1 MGVHCY
7 SNSPT
12 VLTGIVDSKDNLAQ
26 LESLFA
32 RALVWAFSNAGARL
46 GGAPAPMPWLPSD
59 LRAAQVR
66 PKRLYVE
73 SPWLQLTGECQRC

>member
-32 RALVWAFSNAGARL
+32 RALVWAFR
-46 GGAPAPMPWLPSD
+46 
-59 LRAAQVR
+59 
-66 PKRLYVE
+66 
-73 SPWLQLTGECQRC
+73 